1 MSIAPY
7 VVLMAIVV
15 IGVVEAVAFVVMKN
29 EVKRPA
35 RRVQPE

>member
-7 VVLMAIVV
+7 VVLIAIIA
-15 IGVVEAVAFVVMKN
+15 IGVVEAVAFAMMKD
-29 EVKRPA
+29 EVKLTG